1 MHKICIAP
9 ASCVQIMIKHDAET
23 LQFTLSLFSGH
34 KYQSCGY
41 YAQGKAGPDTIYHYH
56 LCAQCPLVG
65 TLI

>member
-1 MHKICIAP
+1 
-9 ASCVQIMIKHDAET
+9 MIKHDAET